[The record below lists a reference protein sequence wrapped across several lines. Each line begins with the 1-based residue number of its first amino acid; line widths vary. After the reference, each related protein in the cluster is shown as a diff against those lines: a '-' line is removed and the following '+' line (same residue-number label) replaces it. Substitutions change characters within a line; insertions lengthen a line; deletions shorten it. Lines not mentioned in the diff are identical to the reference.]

1 MKQIRKEYPEKNDAY
16 KELFSTFPVTDQN
29 ALHIKNIAFVI
40 DISIEK
46 RYL

>member
-16 KELFSTFPVTDQN
+16 KELSVSSRSQTKMH
-29 ALHIKNIAFVI
+29 LHIKNIVFII

-46 RYL
+46 SYL